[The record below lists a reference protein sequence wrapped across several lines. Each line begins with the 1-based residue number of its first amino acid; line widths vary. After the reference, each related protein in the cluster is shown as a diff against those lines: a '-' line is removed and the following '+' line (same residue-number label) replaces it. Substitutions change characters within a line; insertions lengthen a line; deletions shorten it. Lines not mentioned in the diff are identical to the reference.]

1 MEIQKDASGALIFK
15 GPLVV
20 SEIESIHSKIEP
32 LLDETIRETVLD
44 LSGVDDIDISGLQL
58 LYAIKK
64 SAENEGS
71 FRIKAISPHVK
82 ECIILS
88 GFDIIL
94 KEVA

>member
-1 MEIQKDASGALIFK
+1 MEIHKDASGTLVLK
-15 GPLVV
+15 GSLVV
-20 SEIESIHSKIEP
+20 SEIESIHTKIEP

-58 LYAIKK
+58 LYAMKK

-71 FRIKAISPHVK
+71 FRIKAISTPVR
-82 ECIILS
+82 ECILLS

-94 KEVA
+94 KEVS

>member
-1 MEIQKDASGALIFK
+1 MEISRDVSGTLMFK
-15 GPLVV
+15 GSLVV
-20 SEIESIHSKIEP
+20 SEIESIHMKVEP
-32 LLDETIRETVLD
+32 LLDETIHETVLD

-64 SAENEGS
+64 SAENEGT
-71 FRIKAISPHVK
+71 FRIKAISTRVK
-82 ECIILS
+82 ECILLS